1 MISLTHSARL
11 SETARK
17 SFVLPATERVIL
29 NIQQVSDIDLES
41 MLRDILEN
49 ETAIGL
55 SNKELLGEQD
65 ACKTVSST
73 TVYRRPVKEKLGKP
87 TNICS
92 TCPSRRIISRSI

>member
-1 MISLTHSARL
+1 
-11 SETARK
+11 
-17 SFVLPATERVIL
+17 
-29 NIQQVSDIDLES
+29 

-87 TNICS
+87 TNIARVQAEELYPEVYRLE
-92 TCPSRRIISRSI
+92 TEARWHEREAEKRRKRASR